1 MQGGGVRPAQL
12 RLQEYMGDRMGY
24 QPNRAGMDSENSVG
38 ILIRPDAEDWV
49 LGMVSISIR
58 GDIVL
63 SPN

>member
-1 MQGGGVRPAQL
+1 
-12 RLQEYMGDRMGY
+12 MGDRMGY

-63 SPN
+63 SPK